1 MPCHICGQ
9 FIRGTQNLNVH
20 LRVTHSNVKF
30 QCPEPGCPVE
40 AKNKDHLKDH
50 IAAIH
55 RYYRL
60 LLPSFFM
67 FLISFISYI
76 CRNEPRYICSICG
89 TRYKYRSKWKYCE
102 DKHRGKFLHECELCD
117 KKFNDKRKFRIH
129 QRVHTGEK
137 PYMCPICNIRMARLD
152 NLNAHTK
159 KTHGMTWREAE
170 KMTEST
176 IAGIPVAEHL
186 KLPGT

>member
-1 MPCHICGQ
+1 M
-9 FIRGTQNLNVH
+9 
-20 LRVTHSNVKF
+20 
-30 QCPEPGCPVE
+30 E

-55 RYYRL
+55 RLVVTYSL
-60 LLPSFFM
+60 STCDKNFHF
-67 FLISFISYI
+67 
-76 CRNEPRYICSICG
+76 RNSPRYICSICG

-102 DKHRGKFLHECELCD
+102 DKHRGKFLHECTLCD

-176 IAGIPVAEHL
+176 ISGIPVSEHQ
-186 KLPGT
+186 TMS